1 MSFLSLMA
9 GNSSSSFGAAAAA
22 ASTPHGQQQTKALR
36 SKLSGCDFD
45 DHIILT

>member
-22 ASTPHGQQQTKALR
+22 STPHGRQQTKALR